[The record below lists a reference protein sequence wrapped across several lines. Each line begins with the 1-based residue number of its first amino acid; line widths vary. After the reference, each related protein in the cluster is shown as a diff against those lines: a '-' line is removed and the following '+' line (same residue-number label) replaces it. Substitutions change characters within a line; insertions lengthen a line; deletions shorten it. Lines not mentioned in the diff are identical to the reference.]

1 MARRRARNARPRTIR
16 EGIII
21 APIDTDKPRRVTVR
35 VRLQAIAE
43 DFAHGISPCN
53 KEDWDL
59 WLRYVK
65 THQATAKTV
74 RVRVKKVNTDF
85 MHELKNHESIPW
97 HK

>member
-1 MARRRARNARPRTIR
+1 MARNRAKHARAHTIR
-16 EGIII
+16 DGVIM
-21 APIDTDKPRRVTVR
+21 APIDAEKPKRFSRT
-35 VRLQAIAE
+35 VRLQTIAD
-43 DFAHGISPCN
+43 DFAHGINPSCN
-53 KEDWDL
+53 EDWDL